1 MTRPTPP
8 SRPKYLV
15 ETSALRPALGSPSH
29 KHNQHFSDAVR
40 DGELF
45 TSVYIRM
52 EFVRH
57 WICYFIR
64 AALYFRQCDNVAN
77 ALYHLEQDF
86 GRGPKDALSM
96 IQQHLAGC
104 GSLSSATSAEEIAS
118 LAMRFLERF
127 DNVFPKSIEN
137 SCRCQ
142 IGGNSPEVDYDSILH
157 DLYAFYEAFLAPVQD
172 CQINKFLR
180 SRRRAESLTK
190 NEALAG
196 LSAVKNLTDL
206 QRRSKWITCTE
217 CRRIGDAVIALD
229 QPASHCLVHIDQAF
243 DKLCPALERDH
254 KPIASAV
261 AADPIKLKPSS
272 QEEPGKA

>member
-1 MTRPTPP
+1 
-8 SRPKYLV
+8 
-15 ETSALRPALGSPSH
+15 
-29 KHNQHFSDAVR
+29 
-40 DGELF
+40 
-45 TSVYIRM
+45 M
-52 EFVRH
+52 EFIRH

-64 AALYFRQCDNVAN
+64 AALIFKQCDNVAN
-77 ALYHLEQDF
+77 ALYHLEQAF

-96 IQQHLAGC
+96 IQQHLLGC
-104 GSLSSATSAEEIAS
+104 GSLSSSTSAEEIAS
-118 LAMRFLERF
+118 LALRLLEKF
-127 DNVFPKSIEN
+127 DRVFRASTEN
-137 SCRCQ
+137 LCKCQ
-142 IGGNSPEVDYDSILH
+142 IGNRSPVVDYDSILH
-157 DLYAFYEAFLAPVQD
+157 DLRAFYEAFVAPVQD

-180 SRRRAESLTK
+180 SRRKGELLTK
-190 NEALAG
+190 NRALAE

-206 QRRSKWITCTE
+206 QKRSKWITCTE

-261 AADPIKLKPSS
+261 AADPIKLKPSP